1 MHPPCF
7 GCACLPACLPTSQL
21 CLHACNTASR
31 NALGLRLVTASNLS
45 GTTYWICT
53 PRTGSLLHPTAAY
66 WVCTASHYCCAALR
80 LLQETIFG
88 MPPGLDGLPQLFS
101 SGHVDEAV
109 PLQAVTRK
117 VVVRFGGGAAA
128 AVADGSGLKSLR
140 HGETEAPMFA
150 CSFHYDHVGMMLGA
164 PKA

>member
-1 MHPPCF
+1 
-7 GCACLPACLPTSQL
+7 
-21 CLHACNTASR
+21 
-31 NALGLRLVTASNLS
+31 
-45 GTTYWICT
+45 
-53 PRTGSLLHPTAAY
+53 
-66 WVCTASHYCCAALR
+66 
-80 LLQETIFG
+80 

-109 PLQAVTRK
+109 PLQAVSRK

-128 AVADGSGLKSLR
+128 AVADGPGLKSPR